1 MTESFL
7 LISFDETTFEE
18 EPPILK
24 VNLPDREEHWVRFR
38 RLSWMRQLLLRI
50 SSRVFS
56 SRRCQCIVYT
66 ACMSPGAY
74 STSSSANRIAF
85 KTLNR
90 PVTVV
95 SGWVQHATAA
105 VSLPANKSSWRKISM
120 QSRRNL
126 RQIHRLEQAGPNRF
140 DIMLVQRG
148 EWFFL
153 VSCNNAP

>member
-1 MTESFL
+1 M
-7 LISFDETTFEE
+7 
-18 EPPILK
+18 K

-38 RLSWMRQLLLRI
+38 RLSWMRQLLLRT

-74 STSSSANRIAF
+74 STSSSANQANRIAF

-90 PVTVV
+90 PVAVV
-95 SGWVQHATAA
+95 SGWVQYATAA

-120 QSRRNL
+120 QSRRKL
-126 RQIHRLEQAGPNRF
+126 RQIHRLERDGPNGF

-148 EWFFL
+148 EWFL
-153 VSCNNAP
+153 RVSCNNGP